1 MREDIIATTV
11 NEVTTAVLDALRRGD
26 APTPA
31 ALRLL
36 LRAYAATGRE
46 DIRDIL
52 EPMLAQALEIAPD
65 SSSAA
70 PWLVLLSEAADAS
83 DDARLRD
90 AASNLATKV
99 RMNWVVTQPIGVR
112 AESVD
117 AYLRALPLLARGSAQ
132 APIDE
137 LELLVAN
144 AYAPGSGIDGS
155 VEQEISVAAALL
167 TAFTV
172 TDRLPYAMLAEELLR
187 HARAVV
193 LDSAA
198 VPFLTA
204 CDAAAAL
211 SRMAQLH
218 HLSEYRTAAVTAP
231 DADYAAD
238 AADMLERI
246 AGEAHLHGLGAAAYA
261 LAAGELQSAF

>member
-1 MREDIIATTV
+1 LREDIIATTV

-90 AASNLATKV
+90 AAANLATKV

-117 AYLRALPLLARGSAQ
+117 AYLRALPLLAR
-132 APIDE
+132 
-137 LELLVAN
+137 
-144 AYAPGSGIDGS
+144 
-155 VEQEISVAAALL
+155 
-167 TAFTV
+167 
-172 TDRLPYAMLAEELLR
+172 
-187 HARAVV
+187 
-193 LDSAA
+193 
-198 VPFLTA
+198 
-204 CDAAAAL
+204 
-211 SRMAQLH
+211 
-218 HLSEYRTAAVTAP
+218 
-231 DADYAAD
+231 
-238 AADMLERI
+238 
-246 AGEAHLHGLGAAAYA
+246 
-261 LAAGELQSAF
+261 

>member
-1 MREDIIATTV
+1 
-11 NEVTTAVLDALRRGD
+11 
-26 APTPA
+26 
-31 ALRLL
+31 
-36 LRAYAATGRE
+36 
-46 DIRDIL
+46 
-52 EPMLAQALEIAPD
+52 
-65 SSSAA
+65 
-70 PWLVLLSEAADAS
+70 LVLLSEAAEAS

-99 RMNWVVTQPIGVR
+99 RMNWNAAQPIGVR

-198 VPFLTA
+198 LPFVTA

-211 SRMAQLH
+211 SRMAALH
-218 HLSEYRTAAVTAP
+218 HLAEYRTAAVTAP

-238 AADMLERI
+238 AAGMLERI
-246 AGEAHLHGLGAAAYA
+246 AGEAHLHGLEAAAYA